1 MTQRPGWSPLAL
13 PGAAPDGVAALSDL
27 LFSGV
32 SERPMWGAF
41 LGALARRVGGVA
53 AAFIIAA
60 DDGDDEPRAILVPD
74 GCAPEAFAALAAR
87 PDLAGLACDQP
98 CTVGEGDACLM
109 RMLLPGGRSI
119 WLAIHHAPELAD
131 DWGTVLTFLR
141 PLLQRITPLYLE
153 IGKAE
158 RRRLIAEHV
167 LETSGV
173 GVILV
178 DDTARVVSINETAQA
193 IITDGDVL
201 RIRDGVLRARRPAD
215 QQPLMAHIRL
225 KSGEQ
230 QAHAGLDRHATLAL
244 LRDDQ
249 ALPVT
254 VMIRPGPPFAPVSA
268 PLRRT
273 ATIILRDPARR
284 LRLAAAD
291 LMQLFQLTQ
300 AEARLACLLAD
311 GASLEE
317 CALQLGITRNTARSQ
332 LRMVFAKTGTNRQGD
347 LVRLLLSSAAAL
359 AQRGSGGAAL

>member
-1 MTQRPGWSPLAL
+1 M
-13 PGAAPDGVAALSDL
+13 PDGVAAVADL

-32 SERPMWGAF
+32 SERPMWGRF
-41 LGALARRVGGVA
+41 LHALTLRLHGQA
-53 AAFIIAA
+53 AALIIAA
-60 DDGDDEPRAILVPD
+60 DDGDGEPRAILVPD
-74 GCAPEAFAALAAR
+74 GCDAAGFSAI
-87 PDLAGLACDQP
+87 AGLPHLAELALDQP
-98 CTVGEGDACLM
+98 CALAGSNAVTLRM
-109 RMLLPGGRSI
+109 RLPGGRSI
-119 WLAIHHAPELAD
+119 WLVIRAAPDGVGLAEDWHAI
-131 DWGTVLTFLR
+131 LTALL
-141 PLLQRITPLYLE
+141 PLMQRITPLYLE
-153 IGKAE
+153 IGQAE

-178 DDTARVVSINETAQA
+178 DEEARVVSINETAHR
-193 IITDGDVL
+193 IIKDG
-201 RIRDGVLRARRPAD
+201 GVLSLSQGQLRAKRSAD
-215 QQPLMAHIRL
+215 QQLLLQHVRRKA
-225 KSGEQ
+225 GEQ
-230 QAHAGLDRHATLAL
+230 RAQAGRDRHATLAL
-244 LRDDQ
+244 LRDDN

-284 LRLAAAD
+284 LNLASAD

-317 CALQLGITRNTARSQ
+317 SALQLGVTRNTARSQ
-332 LRMVFAKTGTNRQGD
+332 LQTIFAKTGTNRQGD

-359 AQRGSGGAAL
+359 AQRDGGGTAD